1 MRNVCH
7 RSFGFILLL
16 MLTVMLESCAGC
28 THRSRRARER
38 HRDRVERHDGSAD
51 RLHGRDRNADRDD
64 TGNRYSSEHIQT
76 VADGDDYDA
85 MLDCQFGKLNEIK
98 RLKEEYFR
106 GDMPDKEVKDRMQAI
121 EDKYST
127 VDDALKK
134 AEGEGLLT
142 YNQHKRQMKLMG
154 DYLKEVASVGDRLG
168 SDISSL
174 IDL

>member
-1 MRNVCH
+1 
-7 RSFGFILLL
+7 
-16 MLTVMLESCAGC
+16 
-28 THRSRRARER
+28 
-38 HRDRVERHDGSAD
+38 
-51 RLHGRDRNADRDD
+51 
-64 TGNRYSSEHIQT
+64 
-76 VADGDDYDA
+76 

-106 GDMPDKEVKDRMQAI
+106 GDMPDREVKDRMQAI